1 MNAAPTCAPPPANAD
16 FLTPAFFRDPYPV
29 YRDLLA
35 RSPVFW
41 CAEIG
46 AWVVCPFE
54 QVREGL
60 SDKRFI
66 ASGRIAAIAA
76 HFGADER
83 ARLQTVVST
92 LDRWMNFQDPPDHT
106 RLRKLI
112 GKSFTAQT
120 IAGLEPKIAALV
132 ADLLDRALQGP
143 SFDLV
148 SGFSFQLPALVI
160 CELLGVP
167 FERRAQLRGWSDGL
181 AHFVSHSRVPLDVA
195 EHAERM
201 AAESRAYFKEL
212 IATLRAD
219 PGDNLLSRLAA
230 SAPQEGLTD
239 DEVASLAINLFF
251 AGFETTEGLIGNMVK
266 ALIDHPDQLALLRAD
281 PSLAAAAVE
290 EALRF
295 DSSVQKQSRIA
306 SVDLEILGQTIRRG
320 EYVHFLIGAA
330 NRDPARFDRPDEFL
344 ITRPDAGNVSFG
356 HGIHLCLGAP
366 LARLEARLAIT
377 GLLARL
383 PALEIAPPG
392 PEYPRLFAIRKPLAL
407 RLRNTA

>member
-1 MNAAPTCAPPPANAD
+1 MNPPPPSAPPPANPD
-16 FLTPAFFRDPYPV
+16 FLSPAFFRDPYPV

-35 RSPVFW
+35 ASPVFW
-41 CAEIG
+41 CGDIG

-66 ASGRIAAIAA
+66 ASGRIAAISA
-76 HFGADER
+76 HFSDAER
-83 ARLQTVVST
+83 GRLQTVVST

-112 GKSFTAQT
+112 GKAFTAQT
-120 IAGLEPKIAALV
+120 IAALEPKIAHIV
-132 ADLLDRALQGP
+132 SGLLDRALAAP

-148 SGFSFQLPALVI
+148 AAFSFQLPALVI

-167 FERRAQLRGWSDGL
+167 FERCAQLREWSDGL
-181 AHFVSHSRVPLDVA
+181 AHFVSHSRVPLDLA

-212 IATLRAD
+212 IAALRAD
-219 PGDNLLSRLAA
+219 PGDNLLSRLAVT
-230 SAPQEGLTD
+230 APQEGMSD

-266 ALIDHPDQLALLRAD
+266 ALVDHPDQLALLRAD
-281 PSLAAAAVE
+281 PGLAAAAVE

-306 SVDLEILGQTIRRG
+306 SVDVEILGHTVRRG
-320 EYVHFLIGAA
+320 DYVHFLIGAA
-330 NRDPARFDRPDEFL
+330 NRDPARFERPDEFL

-366 LARLEARLAIT
+366 LARLEARVAVN

-383 PALEIAPPG
+383 PALEIEPPG

-407 RLRNTA
+407 HLRKTL